1 MILDDTDLADL
12 LRDAGDCIDV
22 PADGPRRV
30 LEARDELGG
39 GRSAAP
45 RATHERWWANHGWLG
60 AAALVAL
67 VVAGITVLSVSGGS
81 TGSKGSAAMSG
92 AAGTPSLSAG
102 PSAGPSASS
111 SAASSSGTGPAG
123 GPAGGAAGAAGASGV
138 ALTPPGAVPA
148 PGPGLGPSSQVPP
161 PAVPTRV
168 IKTGAV
174 SVVVAKAR
182 LSSTVTDL
190 TTVASG
196 LGGYVT
202 DSKSAEGGGA
212 PSADVT
218 VRVPVAQFETLLAR
232 VRAIGQ
238 PTSITTSGQDV
249 TAQYVDLDARIH
261 SLQATRDQFLLVLS
275 KATAIGDILNVEQQL
290 SGLQTQIEQLQGQQR
305 VLSDQT
311 SFGTLAVHLSE
322 ATPADPVAVGPL
334 KAPNGWTTA
343 WHHARHSF
351 AHGAQSVIAAS
362 GGLALFAFVVAAVA
376 LLSRLAWGVVRRRLV

>member
-81 TGSKGSAAMSG
+81 TGSKGSAATSG
-92 AAGTPSLSAG
+92 AAGTPSL
-102 PSAGPSASS
+102 SAGPSASS
-111 SAASSSGTGPAG
+111 SAASSSGTGPAA

-138 ALTPPGAVPA
+138 ALTPSGAGPA
-148 PGPGLGPSSQVPP
+148 PGPGPSGQVPP

-174 SVVVAKAR
+174 SVVVAKGR

-196 LGGYVT
+196 LSGYVT